1 MPVFRFRT
9 FVAPLVVILTVV
21 AACADR
27 NRGRNGAADSARAVD
42 IRDDFGEAVPVGRRP
57 PTRIVSLNP
66 TTTEILFA
74 IGAGPSIVGRTQYDL
89 WPDSAKLVASLGPGI
104 RPNIEAVLATRPDL
118 VVLYAGADNRP
129 AADRLR
135 SAGIVVVAFKVD
147 SIEEFRRVT
156 RVLGALVGDTARARA
171 VVDSVDRTL
180 QRVAAATRTLAR
192 PRVFF
197 HSWEK
202 PLLTIGGGSFM
213 SQLVAIAGGRNIYD
227 SLSAPS
233 PAVTLEDVVQ
243 RDPDIVLVSPIER
256 ARMLASAQWQVLRAV
271 RDGHVF
277 AYDTNLVARPSVKLG
292 EAAVSLAQLLHP
304 GVVR

>member
-1 MPVFRFRT
+1 MPVFRFRS
-9 FVAPLVVILTVV
+9 FVAPLVVVLTVV
-21 AACADR
+21 AACADGD
-27 NRGRNGAADSARAVD
+27 RGRNGAADTAGSQD
-42 IRDDFGEAVPVGRRP
+42 IRDDFGEVVRVGRRP

-74 IGAGPSIVGRTQYDL
+74 IGAGRSIVGRTQYDL
-89 WPDSAKLVASLGPGI
+89 WPDSAKLVPSLGPGI

-129 AADRLR
+129 AADHLR

-156 RVLGALVGDTARARA
+156 RVLGALVGDTARART

-192 PRVFF
+192 PTVFF

-256 ARMLASAQWQVLRAV
+256 AHMLASAQWRVLRAV
-271 RDGHVF
+271 RDGHVL